1 MLSGRNAAGD
11 VIPGDAS
18 LQLCTLVLLLLLS
31 DWSAT
36 LYLKATLSFS
46 FFSSSSEIIQSFFFS
61 LFLTCF
67 LPSPHCFVLLNS
79 SHSFC
84 FQTAALH
91 LCACCV

>member
-46 FFSSSSEIIQSFFFS
+46 FFFCSSSEIIQSFFFS

-84 FQTAALH
+84 FQTAAL
-91 LCACCV
+91 L

>member
-36 LYLKATLSFS
+36 LYLKATLSF
-46 FFSSSSEIIQSFFFS
+46 FFF
-61 LFLTCF
+61 FLVHLKLYSPFSFQCF
-67 LPSPHCFVLLNS
+67 
-79 SHSFC
+79 
-84 FQTAALH
+84 
-91 LCACCV
+91 